1 MIKGSSFPEHS
12 LCQAMRRLVSRGAP
26 TWREARY
33 EARQN
38 RVAHPD
44 ADLDGDLT

>member
-12 LCQAMRRLVSRGAP
+12 LYQAMRRFVSRGAP
-26 TWREARY
+26 TWH